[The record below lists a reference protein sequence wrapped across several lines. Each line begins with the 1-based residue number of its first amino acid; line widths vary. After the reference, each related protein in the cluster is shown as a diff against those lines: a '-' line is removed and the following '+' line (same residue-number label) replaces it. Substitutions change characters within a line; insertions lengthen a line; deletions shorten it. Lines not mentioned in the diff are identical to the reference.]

1 MDYAPSVYLYIPVC
15 KPSMKSTFSD
25 LDQEEVAVT
34 GTLHLNIR
42 RKLKE
47 QRSEYAFC
55 DATLRVNG
63 AVTRAHQC
71 VLGAATPVFYTMF
84 FGEFKE
90 KRQQMVDLSEAF
102 TSVSMLDR
110 IINFIYGHELVVT
123 EDIVS
128 DLLRAA
134 NFLMIEEI
142 TELCLK
148 FMLKALNLD
157 NCLWMLTLADL
168 YSLWELKEICFDLAC
183 SRFHDCLFKTK
194 DALKLPPEY
203 LKNYIENGM
212 ANHCS
217 EAEIMSFLEKFFS
230 NDSHIEEINYIMET
244 VRKFKLISRKTRN
257 ASNHNADDENLNI
270 TPCYLDS
277 VESDLELENLTD
289 QDYDSFSENE
299 NNETEILMFILSDKY
314 ALFCPA
320 TSKWYEV
327 LPLDDSSSNRNEER
341 IEAVEIGLER
351 NLILFTSGK
360 SMTLINVFTEQKY
373 EVPVLPKKK
382 LEATAELV
390 ERGNLLPFCSL
401 SQLYCL
407 YGSRISDAF
416 EGAQT
421 RHGYINAFYLQ
432 RFDFRKWKW
441 KFVSLVYQDEEENLA
456 VKLLFHG
463 HGNVYI
469 FIIGTQ
475 RIKLCKFSSL
485 TNNVIELQSART
497 SCLELKNMHR
507 NEIWVAGSK
516 STLTI
521 ASEVSKMRALYNI
534 KQNSWKTQSN
544 FPDKPSIRS
553 HTRNE
558 FYYLSKGSVESIV
571 HMHSLDLVS
580 DFVKELP
587 TLPGMTLRSPVS
599 LLRAPKCLL
608 EKLHYPEI
616 YPVFHQPV
624 CNQNE
629 IDDIITQF
637 KNRIYPDK
645 KFEEDSDVKE
655 IDDDIMH
662 RAKEQILLMLLSE
675 YLQENDDYDIYNPY
689 DPHGYDI
696 YG

>member
-1 MDYAPSVYLYIPVC
+1 
-15 KPSMKSTFSD
+15 
-25 LDQEEVAVT
+25 
-34 GTLHLNIR
+34 
-42 RKLKE
+42 
-47 QRSEYAFC
+47 
-55 DATLRVNG
+55 
-63 AVTRAHQC
+63 
-71 VLGAATPVFYTMF
+71 
-84 FGEFKE
+84 
-90 KRQQMVDLSEAF
+90 
-102 TSVSMLDR
+102 
-110 IINFIYGHELVVT
+110 
-123 EDIVS
+123 
-128 DLLRAA
+128 
-134 NFLMIEEI
+134 
-142 TELCLK
+142 
-148 FMLKALNLD
+148 
-157 NCLWMLTLADL
+157 
-168 YSLWELKEICFDLAC
+168 
-183 SRFHDCLFKTK
+183 
-194 DALKLPPEY
+194 
-203 LKNYIENGM
+203 
-212 ANHCS
+212 
-217 EAEIMSFLEKFFS
+217 
-230 NDSHIEEINYIMET
+230 
-244 VRKFKLISRKTRN
+244 
-257 ASNHNADDENLNI
+257 
-270 TPCYLDS
+270 
-277 VESDLELENLTD
+277 
-289 QDYDSFSENE
+289 
-299 NNETEILMFILSDKY
+299 MFILSDKY
-314 ALFCPA
+314 AFFCPE
-320 TSKWYEV
+320 TEKWYEV
-327 LPLDDSSSNRNEER
+327 LPLCDGSSSSKRDESR
-341 IEAVEIGLER
+341 IEAVGIGLER
-351 NLILFTSGK
+351 NLILLTSGK

-382 LEATAELV
+382 LEATAESV

-407 YGSRISDAF
+407 YGSRISDVF
-416 EGAQT
+416 ERAET
-421 RHGYINAFYLQ
+421 RHGYVNAFYLQ

-441 KFVSLVYQDEEENLA
+441 KFVSLVHQDEEENLA
-456 VKLLFHG
+456 MKLLFHG

-469 FIIGTQ
+469 FVIGTQ
-475 RIKLCKFSSL
+475 RIKLFKFSSL
-485 TNNVIELQSART
+485 TNNVIQLQSART

-534 KQNSWKTQSN
+534 KQNSWRMCAN
-544 FPDKPSIRS
+544 FPDNPLVRS
-553 HTRNE
+553 HTRNK

-571 HMHSLDLVS
+571 HMNSLDLVS
-580 DFVKELP
+580 DYVKELP

-645 KFEEDSDVKE
+645 KLEEDSDVIE

>member
-1 MDYAPSVYLYIPVC
+1 M
-15 KPSMKSTFSD
+15 KPTLSD
-25 LDQEEVAVT
+25 LDQEEVVVT
-34 GTLHLNIR
+34 GNLHMDIR

-47 QRSEYAFC
+47 QRSEDTFC
-55 DATLRVNG
+55 DAVLQVNG
-63 AVTRAHQC
+63 AITRAHRC

-84 FGEFKE
+84 YGEFKE

-123 EDIVS
+123 EDVVS
-128 DLLRAA
+128 DLLRGA

-157 NCLWMLTLADL
+157 NCLWIMTLAEL
-168 YSLWELKEICFDLAC
+168 YSLRELKEVCFDLAC
-183 SRFHDCLFKTK
+183 SRFHDCLIKTK

-212 ANHCS
+212 ADHCS
-217 EAEIMSFLEKFFS
+217 EAEIMSFLEKFFG

-244 VRKFKLISRKTRN
+244 VRKSKLKSRKTRF
-257 ASNHNADDENLNI
+257 ASNHTADNEKFNI
-270 TPCYLDS
+270 TPCYLYS
-277 VESDLELENLTD
+277 VESDEELENL
-289 QDYDSFSENE
+289 QDEEYDSFSENE
-299 NNETEILMFILSDKY
+299 NSETEIFMFILSDKY

-327 LPLDDSSSNRNEER
+327 LPLDDSSINRNEER
-341 IEAVEIGLER
+341 IEAVGIGEER
-351 NLILFTSGK
+351 DLILLTSGN

-382 LEATAELV
+382 LEATAESV
-390 ERGNLLPFCSL
+390 ERENLLPFCSL

-407 YGSRISDAF
+407 YRSRISDVF
-416 EGAQT
+416 EGIET
-421 RHGYINAFYLQ
+421 RHGYVNAFYLQ

-441 KFVSLVYQDEEENLA
+441 ELVSLVHQDEEENLA

-475 RIKLCKFSSL
+475 RIKLFKFSSL
-485 TNNVIELQSART
+485 TNNVIQLRSART
-497 SCLELKNMHR
+497 SCLELKSMHR

-521 ASEVSKMRALYNI
+521 ASEVSKKRVLYNI
-534 KQNSWKTQSN
+534 KQNSWSTRYN
-544 FPDKPSIRS
+544 FPDNPSVRS

-571 HMHSLDLVS
+571 HMNSLDLVS

-587 TLPGMTLRSPVS
+587 TLPGMTLRSPVY

-608 EKLHYPEI
+608 EKLHYPEV
-616 YPVFHQPV
+616 YPEFHKPV

-629 IDDIITQF
+629 IDNMITQF
-637 KNRIYPDK
+637 KNKKYPDK
-645 KFEEDSDVKE
+645 KLEEDSDVID
-655 IDDDIMH
+655 IDDDVMQ

-675 YLQENDDYDIYNPY
+675 CLQENDDYDIYNPY